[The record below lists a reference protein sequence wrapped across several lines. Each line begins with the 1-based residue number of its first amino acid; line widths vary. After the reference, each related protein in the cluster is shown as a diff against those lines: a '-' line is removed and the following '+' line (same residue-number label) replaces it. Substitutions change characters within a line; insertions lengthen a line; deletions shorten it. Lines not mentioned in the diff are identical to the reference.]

1 MLKTFK
7 TLNEQISILQSKG
20 LIIDDINA
28 TKEILLRENYFFIN
42 GYRHLF
48 LKSTTENNFIYGTNF
63 REIHSLFKFDRQ
75 MRNIIFK
82 NLLVIENNVK
92 SIFSYQLSKM
102 YGHKEANYLNADN
115 FDTSPS
121 KSRQLNDLLKKMR
134 KQIRINSSQH
144 SATSHYICNY
154 GYIPM
159 WIAVKVL
166 SFGIVSELFTVMKPI
181 DQLEIAKQFRLDTKT
196 LALYLAILANF
207 RNLCAHEDILYSHR
221 FQREIPNNKYHKI
234 LGLVTENE
242 EEMKGKNDLF
252 ALIIIL
258 KQMLLPDYFTLLM
271 REITYDIELL
281 SGHLKVIGIDKVLD
295 VIGFPA
301 NFKEIARM
309 K

>member
-1 MLKTFK
+1 MSKTFK
-7 TLNEQISILQSKG
+7 TLNEQISILQNKG
-20 LIIDDINA
+20 LIIDDIND

-48 LKSTTENNFIYGTNF
+48 LKSTTDKSFIPGTNF
-63 REIHSLFKFDRQ
+63 REIYSLFKFDRQ

-82 NLLVIENNVK
+82 NLLIIENNVK

-102 YGHKEANYLNADN
+102 YGHKETNYLNPNN

-144 SATSHYICNY
+144 TATSHYISNY

-159 WIAVKVL
+159 WVAVKVL

-181 DQLEIAKQFRLDTKT
+181 DQLEIAKQFKLDTKT
-196 LALYLAILANF
+196 LSLYLAILANF
-207 RNLCAHEDILYSHR
+207 RNVCAHEDILYSHC
-221 FQREIPNNKYHKI
+221 FQREIPDNKYHKK
-234 LGLVTENE
+234 LGLTNQ
-242 EEMKGKNDLF
+242 KDDYAQGKNDLF

-258 KQMLLPDYFTLLM
+258 KQMLLPDYFNLLM
-271 REITYDIELL
+271 REINYDIELL
-281 SGHLKVIGIDKVLD
+281 SGQLKVISVDKVLE
-295 VIGFPA
+295 VLGFPP
-301 NFKEIARM
+301 NYKDLARM
-309 K
+309 D